1 MNRKQ
6 LEETCKEMNMKLKI
20 IAKGMKKGKRNKG
33 IKTKLNENY
42 SKKTTTMKS
51 KVAYEQKNR
60 NGKEM

>member
-1 MNRKQ
+1 MNRKE
-6 LEETCKEMNMKLKI
+6 LIETCKEMKMKMKI

-33 IKTKLNENY
+33 INTKLNEND

>member
-6 LEETCKEMNMKLKI
+6 LEETCKEMKMKMKI

-33 IKTKLNENY
+33 IKTKLNEND

-51 KVAYEQKNR
+51 KVAYEQKKR